1 MVLPDARREPKTNEM
16 LVSMNSTKSKTHLPD
31 FNMADIRANA
41 GRAAAL
47 LKSMSN
53 PSRLMVLCQL
63 TEGEKSVGELER
75 AVPMSQSALSQHL
88 ALLRARNLV
97 TTRRAGQ
104 SIYYSLAGVEASSVL
119 ATLYGLFCAK
129 SPGAAASGGKASRKP
144 A

>member
-1 MVLPDARREPKTNEM
+1 MDL
-16 LVSMNSTKSKTHLPD
+16 SQ
-31 FNMADIRANA
+31 IYANA
-41 GRAAAL
+41 NRAANL

-88 ALLRARNLV
+88 ALLRQRNLV
-97 TTRRAGQ
+97 KTRRAGQ
-104 SIYYSLAGVEASSVL
+104 SIYYSLAGVEASSIL

-129 SPGAAASGGKASRKP
+129 APAAAQRKRRLKGMP